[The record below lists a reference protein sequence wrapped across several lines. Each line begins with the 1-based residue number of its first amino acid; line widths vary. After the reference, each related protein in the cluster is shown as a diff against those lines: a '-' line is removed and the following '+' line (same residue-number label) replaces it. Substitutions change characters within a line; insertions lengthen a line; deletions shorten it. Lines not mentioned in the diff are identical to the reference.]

1 MLRTFMKDDR
11 FYIFEV
17 KSSIANEYGNCYLV
31 EPGSL
36 REYILKERK
45 YEFRVPTDPLLLGDK
60 VYIPIDK
67 TYSAL
72 TYLRDVYE
80 MLPTV

>member
-1 MLRTFMKDDR
+1 MKDDR

-17 KSSIANEYGNCYLV
+17 KCSIENKHGNCYLV

-36 REYILKERK
+36 REYILKEHK
-45 YEFRVPTDPLLLGDK
+45 YEFRIPTDCLLLGDK
-60 VYIPIDK
+60 VYIPIDR

-72 TYLRDVYE
+72 ISLRDAYE
-80 MLPTV
+80 MLPMV